1 MNPRPGAGRVSEAE
15 YLAFEDS
22 QPTKHELVN
31 GEIVAMSGAIEAH
44 NRLEINLLGLMISG
58 LRGGP
63 CRPNTSNFRVKIDE
77 TGMYAYPDLSIVCGQ
92 AELTSTR
99 PPSLTNPTAIVEVLS
114 ESTANYDL
122 GAKAA
127 HYRHRSSVRTILFV
141 DSRSRW
147 VQLQERNADG
157 SWTLTDVNDGEVQL
171 LGVRLRLDDIYA
183 DVDLDAA

>member
-31 GEIVAMSGAIEAH
+31 GEIVAMSGVGEAH
-44 NRLEINLLGLMISG
+44 NRLEVNLTLLLGVG

-63 CRPNTSNFRVKIDE
+63 CRLNTSNFRVRISE
-77 TGMYAYPDLSIVCGQ
+77 TGMYAYPDLSIVCGES
-92 AELTSTR
+92 ELTSTR
-99 PPSLTNPTAIVEVLS
+99 PPSLLNPAAIVEVLS
-114 ESTANYDL
+114 ESTSNYDL
-122 GAKAA
+122 AAKAA
-127 HYRHRSSVRTILFV
+127 HYRHRSSIRTILFV

-147 VQLQERNADG
+147 VQRQERNADG
-157 SWTLTDVNDGEVQL
+157 TWTLTDVNDGEVEL
-171 LGVRLRLDDIYA
+171 LGVRLRLDEIYA